1 MLISPISRIPSKPA
15 LPQLPS
21 SFAGTSSSSTHHW
34 QIAHQGGHLLVGL
47 FFDRFQAQQDQGFQ
61 DGSNGSQQLTC
72 SRWSLAH
79 RRALPLPLTLSL
91 ALLSRERGLEGPTRS
106 RGRRLGVRSSR
117 PDSNTQKQTLQSV
130 WGLCGAG
137 HSSKNSSSA
146 SCVLGGMITRVFY
159 SLSLFHFSLFG
170 SRGPDLR
177 GEIYNGRRQDHFHPL
192 DRRSPDLGSP
202 EPSFLER
209 TIIRINWRAA
219 SQP

>member
-1 MLISPISRIPSKPA
+1 MTGSRPNKTRA
-15 LPQLPS
+15 FRMDRMDL
-21 SFAGTSSSSTHHW
+21 SSSPARDGRWPSGAPPPPFHW
-34 QIAHQGGHLLVGL
+34 YTV
-47 FFDRFQAQQDQGFQ
+47 
-61 DGSNGSQQLTC
+61 TC
-72 SRWSLAH
+72 T
-79 RRALPLPLTLSL
+79 ALE
-91 ALLSRERGLEGPTRS
+91 RERGLEGPTRS